1 MRGRR
6 ETTGT
11 QEFMECPDG
20 SQCFR
25 AAAMAHCRGDV
36 SAHRGCNSYRR
47 AEKSFCR
54 ARPHS
59 PPPFS
64 LHGSLRLAP
73 FRLSANREREGESE
87 GVAGRM
93 DFLERSRRNARN
105 ESNQDGDGNA
115 EGPLSLSA
123 SLSSPTHSLCNSRH
137 TCCLRSDAKRISS
150 TRIILCS

>member
-1 MRGRR
+1 MDRSVFG
-6 ETTGT
+6 
-11 QEFMECPDG
+11 
-20 SQCFR
+20 
-25 AAAMAHCRGDV
+25 AAAMAHRRGDE

-59 PPPFS
+59 PPPPFS

-73 FRLSANREREGESE
+73 FRLSDAERGGRE

-105 ESNQDGDGNA
+105 ESNQDGGDDGNVA
-115 EGPLSLSA
+115 AACLSFFTY
-123 SLSSPTHSLCNSRH
+123 SLTL
-137 TCCLRSDAKRISS
+137 
-150 TRIILCS
+150 